1 MLGKTSNPNQASSE
15 CFVVSQV
22 GCRGDVLLVLR
33 PRFSF
38 AILVAIICHL
48 RLSPYGPSPGTSE
61 PSELSFGM
69 WCGPLSLRS
78 FSWFPSWK
86 LKMHRV
92 CSRCLSCQWRQDE
105 CLLEIRQ
112 EVGDGQ
118 ELCLQCASFRS
129 EGASHNRRW
138 HLGCRNCWRFFMA
151 RSSLRGLGIAR
162 HAGHSGSPW
171 PPCQAMTRHGV
182 CGEKPKHTGQFD
194 LRRLAS
200 SWS

>member
-1 MLGKTSNPNQASSE
+1 MPEFVPWMFMLGKTSNP
-15 CFVVSQV
+15 
-22 GCRGDVLLVLR
+22 
-33 PRFSF
+33 FSF

-105 CLLEIRQ
+105 CLLEIPPFWSKGDAFSIRHLSTRQ
-112 EVGDGQ
+112 GDTVRVFAAARASAECAFALSLAAGAVRVCVFVRPSLP
-118 ELCLQCASFRS
+118 LCPVS
-129 EGASHNRRW
+129 EPV
-138 HLGCRNCWRFFMA
+138 
-151 RSSLRGLGIAR
+151 
-162 HAGHSGSPW
+162 SP
-171 PPCQAMTRHGV
+171 A
-182 CGEKPKHTGQFD
+182 
-194 LRRLAS
+194 
-200 SWS
+200 